1 MAKEENYSILTR
13 LIYGEAHTEEWDFGH
28 HVIPPLTSSTTY
40 RLKSVERGSQG
51 FSQIGNLPDTAGFDP
66 IYVYSRMGDPVID
79 MLQNALATAEKGE
92 CAVTFATGMAAVHA
106 AVGIFLKQGSEII
119 CHQMVYG
126 CTYSLFTTWL
136 KNLGIKVHFADLSKP
151 RSFIDLINE
160 NTKVIYLE
168 TPANPTLEMTDI
180 SAVTSII
187 KEKNETRSAEQQI
200 YSVIDNT
207 FSTPYT
213 QRPLEHGIDVIV
225 HSLTKGICGFG
236 TDMGGAVIT
245 SNKFFEQLILHRK
258 DFGASLSPKSAWHI
272 LVYGISTLG
281 LRIERQQTTAL
292 RIAEFLEGHPAIES
306 VSYPGL
312 ESYPQRELALRQ
324 LRNYRGEFS
333 PGFMVYFTLKGA
345 TPGDSRANGAKLMN
359 YIADNSYAIT
369 LAVSLGQLRTLIEH
383 PGSMTHSAYS
393 AEEQINRGLHPGGIR
408 LAVGIEEAE
417 DIMKDLETALQFIS
431 Q

>member
-28 HVIPPLTSSTTY
+28 HVIPPLTSSTTF

-66 IYVYSRMGDPVID
+66 IYVYNRMGDPVID

-106 AVGIFLKQGSEII
+106 AVGIFLEQGSEII

-126 CTYSLFTTWL
+126 CTYSLFTTWFN
-136 KNLGIKVHFADLSKP
+136 KLGIKVHFADLSKP
-151 RSFIDLINE
+151 GTFIHLINE
-160 NTKVIYLE
+160 KTKVIYLE

-187 KEKNETRSAEQQI
+187 KECNETRSAENQI

-213 QRPLEHGIDVIV
+213 QRPLEHGIDVV
-225 HSLTKGICGFG
+225 LHSLTKGICGFG

-245 SNKFFEQLILHRK
+245 RNQFFEKLIMHRK

-281 LRIERQQTTAL
+281 LRIERQQTSAL

-306 VSYPGL
+306 VFYPGL

-324 LRNYRGEFS
+324 LRNYRDEFS
-333 PGFMVYFTLKGA
+333 PGFMIYFTLKGK
-345 TPGDSRANGAKLMN
+345 TPEESKTNGAKLMN
-359 YIADNSYAIT
+359 FIADNSYAIT

-383 PGSMTHSAYS
+383 PSSMTHSAYS
-393 AEEQINRGLHPGGIR
+393 AEEQVSRGMHPGGIR

-417 DIMKDLETALQFIS
+417 DIMKDLETALQFIQS
-431 Q
+431 

>member
-13 LIYGEAHTEEWDFGH
+13 LIYGESHTEEWDFGH
-28 HVIPPLTSSTTY
+28 HVIPPLTSSTTF

-51 FSQIGNLPDTAGFDP
+51 FTQIGSSPDDLQADP
-66 IYVYSRMGDPVID
+66 IYVYNRMGDPVID
-79 MLQNALATAEKGE
+79 MLQSALAVAEKGE
-92 CAVTFATGMAAVHA
+92 CAVTFSTGMAAVHA
-106 AVGIFLKQGSEII
+106 ATGIFLEHGSEII
-119 CHQMVYG
+119 CHQIVYG
-126 CTYSLFTTWL
+126 CTYSLFTTWMA
-136 KNLGIKVHFADLSKP
+136 KLGVKVHFADLSKP
-151 RSFIDLINE
+151 RSFLPLINE
-160 NTKVIYLE
+160 KTRIIYIE

-187 KEKNETRSAEQQI
+187 KEQNQSRPADKQI

-213 QRPLEHGIDVIV
+213 QRPIEHGVDLVV
-225 HSLTKGICGFG
+225 HSLTKGISGFG

-245 SNKFFEQLILHRK
+245 RNEFFHNLILHRK
-258 DFGASLSPKSAWHI
+258 DFGASLSPKAAWHI
-272 LVYGISTLG
+272 LVYGIPTLG
-281 LRIERQQTTAL
+281 LRIERQQTNAL
-292 RIAEFLEGHPAIES
+292 RIATLLENHPAVEA
-306 VSYPGL
+306 VFYPGL
-312 ESYPQRELALRQ
+312 ESYPQRELALKQ

-333 PGFMVYFTLKGA
+333 PGFMIYFTLKGEN
-345 TPGDSRANGAKLMN
+345 PEDSKTKGAKLMN

-383 PGSMTHSAYS
+383 PASMTHSAYS
-393 AEEQINRGLHPGGIR
+393 AEEQASRGMHPGGIR

-431 Q
+431 